1 MRSSEVDRY
10 ISDAPPELQGKLR
23 QLRRAI
29 LDAVPEATERI
40 SYGMPYYH
48 YHGRLAY
55 FGLAKRHIGLYIPS
69 PVIDEHTDELKDF
82 HAVQATVH
90 LPLDQD
96 LPIAL
101 VQKLVR
107 ARARMNETAAAA
119 RATQG
124 PSS

>member
-10 ISDAPPELQGKLR
+10 ISNAPPELQEKLR

-29 LDAVPEATERI
+29 LDAIPEATERI
-40 SYGMPYYH
+40 SYGMPYYD

-55 FGLAKRHIGLYIPS
+55 FGLFKRHIGLYIPS
-69 PVIDEHTDELKDF
+69 PVIDEHKHELAGY

-101 VQKLVR
+101 IQKLVS

-119 RATQG
+119 KAVHG